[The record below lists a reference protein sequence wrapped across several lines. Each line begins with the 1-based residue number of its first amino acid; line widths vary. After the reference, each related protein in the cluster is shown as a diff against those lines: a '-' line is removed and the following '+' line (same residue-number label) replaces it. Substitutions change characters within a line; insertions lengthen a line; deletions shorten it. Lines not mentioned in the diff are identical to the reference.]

1 MQRTLSIPHFC
12 VYLNERE
19 LENVVQRVINLFH
32 FFSSD
37 HPLAESSVS
46 TPSQPTTDSGFR
58 SQVTESAYPTPTP
71 SYQALNTPTSS
82 YLDSSSPTS
91 SYLGTTTPTQSYL
104 GPNTLQGAYVTSD
117 PSPPTSEPRQI
128 TLSHGSPRAQHRTNI
143 LGHPTLGHPTHN
155 SILQQR
161 PSANQDV
168 SIIMGQQTSPVNG
181 FEVGMVGLSGSP
193 ILGHRPS
200 QGAQSSPV
208 LSRQASLAQGSQR
221 SPVLSRQPSLGQPM
235 QSSPVLSR
243 QPSVTHPQGSPV
255 LGRHPSVSQM
265 SQRSPSL
272 DRHPMH
278 SGYNTPDERHGNL
291 SRQSSSSGYQG
302 PPTPSFPIS
311 PAGFQDGGMMGMGVG
326 FRQGSPAP
334 GFQPQLPEK
343 RRMSS
348 GDRPNGALSYGTLN
362 GKIVSPAS
370 GGSTPSY
377 FHTLSDFSRFNMPG
391 KDTWCENCLLSS
403 SLLLCLLLFL
413 PSWNGLSHSTAIG
426 WLRAQCVG
434 SHLSACVGLLI
445 HLKYSDLKHNGR
457 YCQTAKSL
465 AY

>member
-1 MQRTLSIPHFC
+1 MHKNFRWLTHISHFS
-12 VYLNERE
+12 
-19 LENVVQRVINLFH
+19 
-32 FFSSD
+32 SSD

-58 SQVTESAYPTPTP
+58 SQATESANPTPTPTP

-82 YLDSSSPTS
+82 YLDSSSPAS
-91 SYLGTTTPTQSYL
+91 SYIGTTTPTLSYL
-104 GPNTLQGAYVTSD
+104 GPNTLGSYVASD
-117 PSPPTSEPRQI
+117 SSLPTSELSQT
-128 TLSHGSPRAQHRTNI
+128 TLSHGSPHAQYRTNI
-143 LGHPTLGHPTHN
+143 LGSTHN
-155 SILQQR
+155 PVLQQR
-161 PSANQDV
+161 PTVCQDG
-168 SIIMGQQTSPVNG
+168 SIMGQQTSPANG
-181 FEVGMVGLSGSP
+181 FEVGMPGHSGSP
-193 ILGHRPS
+193 ILGRRLS

-208 LSRQASLAQGSQR
+208 LSRQTSLGQGSQR
-221 SPVLSRQPSLGQPM
+221 SPVLSRQPSLGQPL

-243 QPSVTHPQGSPV
+243 QPPITYSQGSPV

-278 SGYNTPDERHGNL
+278 SGYTTPDERHGNL

-311 PAGFQDGGMMGMGVG
+311 PAGYQDGGTMGMGVG

-348 GDRPNGALSYGTLN
+348 GDKPNGALSYGSLN
-362 GKIVSPAS
+362 GKIMSPMS

-391 KDTWCENCLLSS
+391 KTYILWSYMITDLPLCMLISLPFWDTSIQMQRGLYSCRLAYSPVCWQP
-403 SLLLCLLLFL
+403 LLCLYCPFYRGHPLIWWKRLTRIFLF
-413 PSWNGLSHSTAIG
+413 
-426 WLRAQCVG
+426 R
-434 SHLSACVGLLI
+434 
-445 HLKYSDLKHNGR
+445 D
-457 YCQTAKSL
+457 
-465 AY
+465 